1 MENDNSN
8 KKFCTKNVKIAGAI
22 TLLLPTI
29 GYVCYNLYR
38 RFLLKN
44 KKSEQSS
51 QEQAPQE
58 QAPQEQAPQ
67 EQASQEQAPQ
77 EQVSQE

>member
-22 TLLLPTI
+22 TLLIPTI

-44 KKSEQSS
+44 KKSEQVS
-51 QEQAPQE
+51 QEQQPQQE
-58 QAPQEQAPQ
+58 QQQQEQQ
-67 EQASQEQAPQ
+67 E
-77 EQVSQE
+77 